1 MVDPVVYILRCA
13 NERYYIGSTPYLDR
27 RIAQHQNGLVTATRH
42 VRPVSLVF
50 SQAFPSLTDARK
62 VEYALKLK
70 KSRAIIE
77 QIIVDGY
84 MRFTGD

>member
-1 MVDPVVYILRCA
+1 MAEPVVYILKCA
-13 NERYYIGSTPYLDR
+13 NERYYIGSTPDLDR
-27 RIAQHQNGLVTATRH
+27 RIAQHRDGLVTATRH

-50 SQAFPSLTDARK
+50 SQTFPSLTDARK
-62 VEYALKLK
+62 VEYALKAK
-70 KSRAIIE
+70 KRRVIIE

>member
-1 MVDPVVYILRCA
+1 MTEPMVYILKCA

-27 RIAQHQNGLVTATRH
+27 RIAQHQSGRVTTTRH

-62 VEYALKLK
+62 VEYALKAK

-77 QIIVDGY
+77 
-84 MRFTGD
+84 